1 MPALLS
7 SDHLTIYLNDHLA
20 GATAGADLARRT
32 AAENAGT
39 EFGPALRELADEI
52 GRDRDELLAIIDELG
67 RPVDHVKAAVGWS
80 IEKLGRLKPNGR
92 VFGYSP
98 LSRLLELEGL
108 ASGIRGKAALWRAL
122 ATVSPETPRP
132 RACATRAA
140 RGARG
145 GAAAARR
152 AAARPRSRPR
162 ALARPRQ
169 RVAGSSADNA
179 ARPRSFRHALLT
191 PAAATCRVRNRLSN
205 RLPLPDLPAAPA
217 AKRRATLADVARRAQ
232 VSSSTASRALTGR
245 GTLSP
250 ATRAAVA
257 VAAAELGYRPSP
269 LARSLR
275 MRRTHTVGLVVPD
288 ISSPFYAAALKGA
301 QRALERRGYRLMLM
315 DSAQDAGREAAA
327 LETLIDH
334 QVDGLLLATT
344 GIAPARFDEI
354 VGASETPCVFF
365 DEILPAAGR
374 GSVGIE
380 NGRGMDLLVGH
391 LVEHGHTRIALLTGP
406 RATRARRSAAPAT
419 SRRC

>member
-1 MPALLS
+1 
-7 SDHLTIYLNDHLA
+7 
-20 GATAGADLARRT
+20 
-32 AAENAGT
+32 
-39 EFGPALRELADEI
+39 
-52 GRDRDELLAIIDELG
+52 
-67 RPVDHVKAAVGWS
+67 
-80 IEKLGRLKPNGR
+80 
-92 VFGYSP
+92 
-98 LSRLLELEGL
+98 
-108 ASGIRGKAALWRAL
+108 
-122 ATVSPETPRP
+122 
-132 RACATRAA
+132 
-140 RGARG
+140 
-145 GAAAARR
+145 
-152 AAARPRSRPR
+152 
-162 ALARPRQ
+162 
-169 RVAGSSADNA
+169 
-179 ARPRSFRHALLT
+179 
-191 PAAATCRVRNRLSN
+191 LSN
-205 RLPLPDLPAAPA
+205 RLPLPELPAAPA

-250 ATRAAVA
+250 ATRDAVA
-257 VAAAELGYRPSP
+257 VAAAELGYRPSR

-315 DSAQDAGREAAA
+315 DSAQDAVREEAA

-374 GSVGIE
+374 GSVAVE

-406 RATRARRSAAPAT
+406 ASDTSSQERRTGYESALLTRGLSVDPELIRAAPWSIEDGRRSTGALLGLAEPPTALVAT
-419 SRRC
+419 STELALGCLAACRGRSVELPTDLALVCFDDPYFGALLEPPLTCVTYDPAEIGAEAARILLSSLDGGDSYREGRIDVELVVRRSCGCAWREPQ